1 MDSEAGRAPRDLV
14 TTMPDLASSSRPVNS
29 ELDGKFRSIN
39 YLPHPVT
46 PIYDMEAIPSYNRHI
61 KGHNELDFQ
70 WQNYQPCSQ
79 LWSQR
84 QSSPP
89 TDAEK
94 ALLNKLCSVPLTSTH
109 GFSHALLHPN
119 SSEEK

>member
-1 MDSEAGRAPRDLV
+1 MDSEAVKAPRDLV
-14 TTMPDLASSSRPVNS
+14 TTIPGLASNNKPVNS
-29 ELDGKFRSIN
+29 ELDCKFRSII
-39 YLPHPVT
+39 YLPDPVT
-46 PIYDMEAIPSYNRHI
+46 PKHDMEATPSYNRHI

-70 WQNYQPCSQ
+70 WQNYQPRNQ

-94 ALLNKLCSVPLTSTH
+94 ALLNKLYSVPLTSTH